1 MAKRTITTTTPTQV
15 AHPVRTLLRTLIV
28 AGVGAFLGWLSR
40 HGIDAI
46 HITDELADWL
56 TGIVWGAGT
65 ALAQW
70 VLTLPSVD
78 RILRNTPIGT
88 GVETEEPR
96 GIVPPEAGSDA

>member
-40 HGIDAI
+40 QGIDAT

-56 TGIVWGAGT
+56 TGIAWGLAT

-70 VLTLPSVD
+70 VLTLPGVD
-78 RILRNTPIGT
+78 RVLRHTPIGT
-88 GVETEEPR
+88 GVETEPR
-96 GIVPPEAGSDA
+96 GHIPPETGSGA